1 MNFDRS
7 ISGWQ
12 YDNASFAISCN
23 KGNTQE
29 KLANITGIKKYFI
42 SMFERGEKYPTVKEW
57 NIICDAL
64 NNNELRERGLYL
76 IEKNSSRY
84 KTMLFRSNDMRK
96 MRKESMQC
104 LRYTQWISNMPG

>member
-12 YDNASFAISCN
+12 YANASFAISCN

-42 SMFERGEKYPTVKEW
+42 SMFEREEKYPTVKEW
-57 NIICDAL
+57 NIICDVL
-64 NNNELRERGLYL
+64 NNHELRDRGLCL
-76 IEKNSSRY
+76 IEY
-84 KTMLFRSNDMRK
+84 KRTHPDIKLWYVTDKIAELVEKSIVK
-96 MRKESMQC
+96 
-104 LRYTQWISNMPG
+104 